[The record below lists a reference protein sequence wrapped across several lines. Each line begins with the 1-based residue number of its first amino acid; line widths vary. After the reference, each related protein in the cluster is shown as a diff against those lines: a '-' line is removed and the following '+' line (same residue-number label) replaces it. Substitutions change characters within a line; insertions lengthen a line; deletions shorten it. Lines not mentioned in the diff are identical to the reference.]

1 MAVRNEEDWLDATL
15 QSIASQTYKNF
26 ELLVMDDGS
35 TDRTPEIL
43 EKFAENDPRIKI
55 FRQENKGNAE
65 SRNTLVRHAAS
76 SLIANMDGDDLAYP
90 QRLEAQY
97 EYMQKHPETVLLSTY
112 ARIVEIGGSEPP
124 RMSTAFEEDELN
136 RWYLSVIP
144 PFIHSSVMYR
154 KEAFFKAGG
163 YRPDEYPA
171 EDYGLWIRMKSLG
184 KINTAPRLLTEYRFH
199 RKGVS
204 ANNYRLQ
211 IERRDGLNLK
221 NLEDLYAENE
231 IPPVERALKLLERY
245 DLNPRQRKILA
256 KLACITGCF
265 YVKKNAYNK
274 AKPYFGLA
282 LKMDWRRVDA
292 LLNFLIGIF
301 GKSFLISLDN
311 YPLKRKIMLKIH
323 WFGRNLK
330 NVKTFDLL

>member
-1 MAVRNEEDWLDATL
+1 MAVRNEEDWLDETL
-15 QSIASQTYKNF
+15 QSIAGQTYKNF

-43 EKFAENDPRIKI
+43 EKFAKNDPRIKI

-90 QRLEAQY
+90 ERLEVQL

-112 ARIVEIGGSEPP
+112 ARILEISGRSKP

-154 KEAFFKAGG
+154 KEAFLQAGG

-171 EDYGLWIRMKSLG
+171 EDYGLWVRMKSLG

-211 IERRDGLNLK
+211 IERRDELNLK
-221 NLEDLYAENE
+221 NLEDLYVKNE
-231 IPPVERALKLLERY
+231 IPSVERALKLLERY

-256 KLACITGCF
+256 KLACLTGCF
-265 YVKKNAYNK
+265 YIKKNAYGK
-274 AKPYFGLA
+274 AKPYFSLA

-292 LLNFLIGIF
+292 LFNFLLGMF
-301 GKSFLISLDN
+301 GKAFLISLDN
-311 YPLKRKIMLKIH
+311 YPLSRKIMLKIH
-323 WFGRNLK
+323 WFRKNLP
-330 NVKTFDLL
+330 